1 MAMVEATLTADGTV
15 RVAGRPVKSR
25 GDWSRADAA
34 DERELVRQKAA
45 DDAETR
51 ADAAAWTR
59 DLRARLHLTQDTFAA
74 RLGVPVATVRNWE
87 QGKRQPRGA
96 ARVLLRVIARE
107 PDAVRRALAAEW
119 DAVRGDDDR
128 S

>member
-96 ARVLLRVIARE
+96 ARRAAAGDRARAGCGA
-107 PDAVRRALAAEW
+107 PRAGSRMGRGARR
-119 DAVRGDDDR
+119 
-128 S
+128 